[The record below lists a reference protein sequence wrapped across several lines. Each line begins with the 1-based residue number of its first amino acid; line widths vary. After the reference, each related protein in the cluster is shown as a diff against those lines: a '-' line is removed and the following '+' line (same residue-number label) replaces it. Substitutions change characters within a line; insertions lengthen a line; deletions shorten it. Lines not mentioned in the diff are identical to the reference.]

1 MNDGTRA
8 TEGGGAAGQSHA
20 RLGCRSILFV
30 PGYRP
35 DRFGKALAA
44 GADAVCIDLEDAV
57 PPQRKASAR
66 TSVVDFLAE
75 RVGTGPDGVWSDAAE
90 GARGPRRDG
99 ASSPRLIIR
108 INDPDTDLGRADAK
122 ALAGARQPDA
132 FMIPKVRT
140 ASGLRRAA
148 RLLGDGAPLFALI
161 ETALG
166 LENAVDIGQASP
178 AVAGLVFGGFDLAI
192 ELRADPSWEPLL
204 HARSRVVHAAAL
216 SGLDAID
223 MPSLGFREM
232 SGLREEAGKAR
243 RLGFAGKM
251 AIHPAQLP
259 VIHEVFTPS
268 ELEVERAHR
277 ILDADREAGGGAVA
291 LEGRMVDRPVA
302 EVARRVL
309 ARSRAAADRG
319 VGK

>member
-8 TEGGGAAGQSHA
+8 TERGGAAGHSHA

-57 PPQRKASAR
+57 PPQRKTMAR
-66 TSVVDFLAE
+66 EAAARFLAE
-75 RVGTGPDGVWSDAAE
+75 QPAGRLREET
-90 GARGPRRDG
+90 
-99 ASSPRLIIR
+99 SPPHLIIR
-108 INDPDTDLGRADAK
+108 INDPDTDLGRADAET
-122 ALAGARQPDA
+122 LGGTRQPDA

-140 ASGLRRAA
+140 AAGLRRAA

-204 HARSRVVHAAAL
+204 YARSRVVHAAAL

-232 SGLREEAGKAR
+232 SGLREEADR
-243 RLGFAGKM
+243 VRCLGFAGKM

-268 ELEVERAHR
+268 ELEVERARR

-309 ARSRAAADRG
+309 ARARAAADRG
-319 VGK
+319 ADK

>member
-1 MNDGTRA
+1 MDDGAGA
-8 TEGGGAAGQSHA
+8 TEGAGVDGRSHA

-30 PGYRP
+30 PGTRP

-44 GADAVCIDLEDAV
+44 GADAMCIDLEDAV
-57 PPQRKASAR
+57 PPQRKVVAR
-66 TSVVDFLAE
+66 EAATRFLAE
-75 RVGTGPDGVWSDAAE
+75 QSGE
-90 GARGPRRDG
+90 GPRNAAD
-99 ASSPRLIIR
+99 PPHLIIR
-108 INDPDTDLGRADAK
+108 INDPDTDLGRADAE
-122 ALAGARQPDA
+122 ALHGIRQPDA

-140 ASGLRRAA
+140 AGGVRRAA
-148 RLLGDGAPLFALI
+148 RLLRDGTPLFALI

-166 LENAVDIGQASP
+166 LENAAEIGQASP

-204 HARSRVVHAAAL
+204 HARSRVIHAAAL

-223 MPSLGFREM
+223 MPSVDFGEM
-232 SGLREEAGKAR
+232 SGLREEAGRAR
-243 RLGFAGKM
+243 LLGFAGKM

-268 ELEVERAHR
+268 ELEVERARR

-309 ARSRAAADRG
+309 ARARAAASRG
-319 VGK
+319 ARK

>member
-1 MNDGTRA
+1 MNDGMRA

-57 PPQRKASAR
+57 PPQRKTMAR
-66 TSVVDFLAE
+66 EAAARFLAKQPAGRLRE
-75 RVGTGPDGVWSDAAE
+75 ET
-90 GARGPRRDG
+90 
-99 ASSPRLIIR
+99 SPPHLIIR
-108 INDPDTDLGRADAK
+108 INDPDTDLGRADAET
-122 ALAGARQPDA
+122 LGGARQPDA

-140 ASGLRRAA
+140 AAGLRRAA

-178 AVAGLVFGGFDLAI
+178 AIAGLVFGGFDLAI

-204 HARSRVVHAAAL
+204 YARSRVVHAAAL

-232 SGLREEAGKAR
+232 SGLREEAGR
-243 RLGFAGKM
+243 VRCLGFAGKM

-268 ELEVERAHR
+268 ELEVERARR

-309 ARSRAAADRG
+309 ARARAAATEE
-319 VGK
+319 

>member
-1 MNDGTRA
+1 MNDGARA
-8 TEGGGAAGQSHA
+8 TDGAEGRSHA

-35 DRFGKALAA
+35 DRFRKAMAA

-57 PPQRKASAR
+57 PPPRKAMAR
-66 TSVVDFLAE
+66 EAAVRFLAE
-75 RVGTGPDGVWSDAAE
+75 RSAEEPRNTAGP
-90 GARGPRRDG
+90 PH
-99 ASSPRLIIR
+99 LIVR
-108 INDPDTDLGRADAK
+108 INDPDTDLGRADAE
-122 ALAGARQPDA
+122 ALGETRPPDA
-132 FMIPKVRT
+132 FMIPKVRS
-140 ASGLRRAA
+140 AAGLRRAA
-148 RLLGDGAPLFALI
+148 GLLSDGAPLFALI

-192 ELRADPSWEPLL
+192 ELRADPGWEPLL
-204 HARSRVVHAAAL
+204 YARSRVVHAAAL

-223 MPSLGFREM
+223 MPSVDFGEM
-232 SGLREEAGKAR
+232 SGLREEAGR
-243 RLGFAGKM
+243 VRLLGFAGKM

-268 ELEVERAHR
+268 ELEIERAHR
-277 ILDADREAGGGAVA
+277 ILDADREAEGGAVA

-309 ARSRAAADRG
+309 ARARAAADREATR
-319 VGK
+319 

>member
-8 TEGGGAAGQSHA
+8 TEGGGAAGRSHA

-35 DRFGKALAA
+35 DRFGKAMAA

-57 PPQRKASAR
+57 PPQRKTMAR
-66 TSVVDFLAE
+66 EAAARFLAE
-75 RVGTGPDGVWSDAAE
+75 QPTGKPRGETGPH
-90 GARGPRRDG
+90 
-99 ASSPRLIIR
+99 LIIR
-108 INDPDTDLGRADAK
+108 INDPDTDLGRADAET
-122 ALAGARQPDA
+122 LGGTRQPDA

-140 ASGLRRAA
+140 AAGLRRAA

-204 HARSRVVHAAAL
+204 YARSRVVHAAAL

-232 SGLREEAGKAR
+232 SGLREEAGR
-243 RLGFAGKM
+243 VRCLGFAGKM

-268 ELEVERAHR
+268 ELEVERARR

-309 ARSRAAADRG
+309 ARARAAAARG
-319 VGK
+319 AGK

>member
-8 TEGGGAAGQSHA
+8 TDGAGAAGHSHA

-57 PPQRKASAR
+57 PPQRKVVAR
-66 TSVVDFLAE
+66 EAATRFLAE
-75 RVGTGPDGVWSDAAE
+75 RSAGAQRKDA
-90 GARGPRRDG
+90 G
-99 ASSPRLIIR
+99 SPHLIIR
-108 INDPDTDLGRADAK
+108 INDPDTDLGRADAE
-122 ALAGARQPDA
+122 ALGGTRQPDA
-132 FMIPKVRT
+132 FMLPKVRT
-140 ASGLRRAA
+140 AAGLRRAA

-178 AVAGLVFGGFDLAI
+178 AIAGLVFGGFDLAI

-204 HARSRVVHAAAL
+204 YARSRVVHAAAL

-223 MPSLGFREM
+223 MPSLGFREL
-232 SGLREEAGKAR
+232 SELREEAGRAR
-243 RLGFAGKM
+243 FLGFAGKM

-259 VIHEVFTPS
+259 AIHEVFTPS

-309 ARSRAAADRG
+309 ARARAAADRG
-319 VGK
+319 AGK

>member
-1 MNDGTRA
+1 MSDGTRG
-8 TEGGGAAGQSHA
+8 TEGAGASGHSHA

-44 GADAVCIDLEDAV
+44 GADGVCIDLEDAV
-57 PPQRKASAR
+57 PPQRKAFAR
-66 TSVVDFLAE
+66 EAATRFLAE
-75 RVGTGPDGVWSDAAE
+75 HSAE
-90 GARGPRRDG
+90 GPGNDAR
-99 ASSPRLIIR
+99 SPDLIIR
-108 INDPDTDLGRADAK
+108 INDPETDLGRADAE
-122 ALAGARQPDA
+122 ALGGTRQPDA

-140 ASGLRRAA
+140 AAGLRRAA

-166 LENAVDIGQASP
+166 LENAADIGQASP

-192 ELRADPSWEPLL
+192 ELRADPGWEPLL
-204 HARSRVVHAAAL
+204 YARSRVVHAAAL

-223 MPSLGFREM
+223 MPSVDFGEM
-232 SGLREEAGKAR
+232 SGLREEAGRAR
-243 RLGFAGKM
+243 LLGFAGKM

-268 ELEVERAHR
+268 ELEVERAQR

-309 ARSRAAADRG
+309 ARARAAADRG
-319 VGK
+319 ASK

>member
-1 MNDGTRA
+1 MNDGARA
-8 TEGGGAAGQSHA
+8 TEGAGAAGHSHA

-57 PPQRKASAR
+57 PPQRKAMAR
-66 TSVVDFLAE
+66 EAAARFLAE
-75 RVGTGPDGVWSDAAE
+75 HSADGSRNDMD
-90 GARGPRRDG
+90 P
-99 ASSPRLIIR
+99 PHLIIR
-108 INDPDTDLGRADAK
+108 INDPDTDLGRADAE
-122 ALAGARQPDA
+122 ALGGTRQPDA

-140 ASGLRRAA
+140 AAGLRRAA

-178 AVAGLVFGGFDLAI
+178 AIAGLVFGGFDLAI
-192 ELRADPSWEPLL
+192 ELGADPGWGPLL
-204 HARSRVVHAAAL
+204 YARSRVVHAAAL
-216 SGLDAID
+216 SGLGAID

-232 SGLREEAGKAR
+232 SELREEADRAR

-259 VIHEVFTPS
+259 VIHDVFTPS
-268 ELEVERAHR
+268 EIEVERAHR

-309 ARSRAAADRG
+309 ARARAATDRG
-319 VGK
+319 ATR

>member
-1 MNDGTRA
+1 MNDGARA
-8 TEGGGAAGQSHA
+8 AEEAGAAGHSHA

-57 PPQRKASAR
+57 PPPRKLVAR
-66 TSVVDFLAE
+66 EAAVRFLAE
-75 RVGTGPDGVWSDAAE
+75 RRAE
-90 GARGPRRDG
+90 GPRNTAGP
-99 ASSPRLIIR
+99 PHLIIR
-108 INDPDTDLGRADAK
+108 INDPETDLGRADAE
-122 ALAGARQPDA
+122 ALGGTRQPDA

-140 ASGLRRAA
+140 AAGLRRAA
-148 RLLGDGAPLFALI
+148 RLLSDGAPLFALI

-166 LENAVDIGQASP
+166 LENAVAIGQASP

-204 HARSRVVHAAAL
+204 YARSRVVHAAAL

-223 MPSLGFREM
+223 MPSVDFGEM
-232 SGLREEAGKAR
+232 SGLREEAGR
-243 RLGFAGKM
+243 IRLLGFAGKM

-309 ARSRAAADRG
+309 ARARTAAARG
-319 VGK
+319 ASR

>member
-1 MNDGTRA
+1 MNDGGRSTEETR
-8 TEGGGAAGQSHA
+8 TVGHSHA

-57 PPQRKASAR
+57 PPPRKVLAR
-66 TSVVDFLAE
+66 EAATRFLAE
-75 RVGTGPDGVWSDAAE
+75 RSAE
-90 GARGPRRDG
+90 GTRNEAG
-99 ASSPRLIIR
+99 APHLIIR
-108 INDPDTDLGRADAK
+108 INDPDTELGRADAE
-122 ALAGARQPDA
+122 ALRGTRQPDA

-140 ASGLRRAA
+140 AAGVRRAA
-148 RLLGDGAPLFALI
+148 GLLRDGAPLFALI

-166 LENAVDIGQASP
+166 LENATDIGQASP
-178 AVAGLVFGGFDLAI
+178 AVAGLVFGGFDLAL

-204 HARSRVVHAAAL
+204 YARSRVVHAAAL

-223 MPSLGFREM
+223 MPSVDFGEM
-232 SGLREEAGKAR
+232 RRLREEAGR
-243 RLGFAGKM
+243 VRLLGFAGKM

-268 ELEVERAHR
+268 ELEVERALR

-291 LEGRMVDRPVA
+291 LDGSMVDRPVA

-309 ARSRAAADRG
+309 ARARAAADREAR
-319 VGK
+319 K

>member
-1 MNDGTRA
+1 MDYGAGA
-8 TEGGGAAGQSHA
+8 TEGAGASGRSHA

-57 PPQRKASAR
+57 PPQRKAVAR
-66 TSVVDFLAE
+66 EAATRFLAE
-75 RVGTGPDGVWSDAAE
+75 RSAE
-90 GARGPRRDG
+90 GSRNDIDP
-99 ASSPRLIIR
+99 PHLIIR
-108 INDPDTDLGRADAK
+108 INDPDTDLGQADAE
-122 ALAGARQPDA
+122 ALAGTPQPDA

-140 ASGLRRAA
+140 AAGLRRAA
-148 RLLGDGAPLFALI
+148 RLLRDGAPLFALI

-166 LENAVDIGQASP
+166 LENAADIGQASP

-192 ELRADPSWEPLL
+192 ELRADPGWEPLL
-204 HARSRVVHAAAL
+204 YARSRVVHAAAL

-223 MPSLGFREM
+223 MPSVDFGEM
-232 SGLREEAGKAR
+232 SRLREEAGKVR
-243 RLGFAGKM
+243 LLGFAGKM

-259 VIHEVFTPS
+259 VIHDVFTPS

-309 ARSRAAADRG
+309 ARARAAASREA
-319 VGK
+319 GK

>member
-1 MNDGTRA
+1 MNDGARA
-8 TEGGGAAGQSHA
+8 TDGAEGRSHA

-35 DRFGKALAA
+35 DRFRKALAA

-57 PPQRKASAR
+57 PPQRKAMAR
-66 TSVVDFLAE
+66 EAVTRFLAE
-75 RVGTGPDGVWSDAAE
+75 RSAEARRNDA
-90 GARGPRRDG
+90 
-99 ASSPRLIIR
+99 SLSHLIVR
-108 INDPDTDLGRADAK
+108 INDPDTDLGRSDAE
-122 ALAGARQPDA
+122 ALGGTRPPDA

-140 ASGLRRAA
+140 AAGLLRAGE
-148 RLLGDGAPLFALI
+148 LLSNGAPLFALI

-166 LENAVDIGQASP
+166 LENAADIGQASP

-204 HARSRVVHAAAL
+204 YARSRVVHAAAL

-223 MPSLGFREM
+223 MPSVDFGEM
-232 SGLREEAGKAR
+232 SGLREEAGR
-243 RLGFAGKM
+243 VRLLGFAGKM
-251 AIHPAQLP
+251 AIHPTQLP

-268 ELEVERAHR
+268 ELEVERARR

-309 ARSRAAADRG
+309 ARARAAADREATR
-319 VGK
+319 

>member
-1 MNDGTRA
+1 MNDGARA
-8 TEGGGAAGQSHA
+8 TDGAEGSSHA

-35 DRFGKALAA
+35 DRFRKAMAA

-57 PPQRKASAR
+57 PPPRKAMAR
-66 TSVVDFLAE
+66 EAAVRFLAE
-75 RVGTGPDGVWSDAAE
+75 RSAEEPRNTAGP
-90 GARGPRRDG
+90 PH
-99 ASSPRLIIR
+99 LIVR
-108 INDPDTDLGRADAK
+108 INDPDTDLGRADAE
-122 ALAGARQPDA
+122 ALGETRPPDA
-132 FMIPKVRT
+132 FMIPKVRS
-140 ASGLRRAA
+140 AAGLRRAA
-148 RLLGDGAPLFALI
+148 GLLSDGAPLFALI

-192 ELRADPSWEPLL
+192 ELRADPGWEPLL
-204 HARSRVVHAAAL
+204 YARSRVVHAAAL

-223 MPSLGFREM
+223 MPSVDFGEM
-232 SGLREEAGKAR
+232 SGLREEAGR
-243 RLGFAGKM
+243 VRLLGFAGKM

-277 ILDADREAGGGAVA
+277 ILDADREAEGGAVA

-309 ARSRAAADRG
+309 ARARAAADREATR
-319 VGK
+319 

>member
-8 TEGGGAAGQSHA
+8 TDGAGAAGHAHA

-57 PPQRKASAR
+57 PPQRKTLAR
-66 TSVVDFLAE
+66 EAATRFLAE
-75 RVGTGPDGVWSDAAE
+75 RSAGAQRKDAGP
-90 GARGPRRDG
+90 PH
-99 ASSPRLIIR
+99 LIIR
-108 INDPDTDLGRADAK
+108 INDPDTDLGRADAE
-122 ALAGARQPDA
+122 ALGGTRQPDA
-132 FMIPKVRT
+132 FMLPKVRT
-140 ASGLRRAA
+140 AAGLRRAA

-204 HARSRVVHAAAL
+204 YARSRVVHAAAL

-223 MPSLGFREM
+223 MPSLGFREL
-232 SGLREEAGKAR
+232 SELREEAGRAR
-243 RLGFAGKM
+243 FLGFAGKM

-309 ARSRAAADRG
+309 ARARAAADRG
-319 VGK
+319 AGK

>member
-1 MNDGTRA
+1 MNDGARA
-8 TEGGGAAGQSHA
+8 TEGAGTGERSHA

-57 PPQRKASAR
+57 PPQRKAVAR
-66 TSVVDFLAE
+66 EAAVRFLAE
-75 RVGTGPDGVWSDAAE
+75 HAAE
-90 GARGPRRDG
+90 GSRNDIDP
-99 ASSPRLIIR
+99 PHLIIR
-108 INDPDTDLGRADAK
+108 INDPETDLGRADAR
-122 ALAGARQPDA
+122 ALRDIRQPDA

-140 ASGLRRAA
+140 AAGLRRAA
-148 RLLGDGAPLFALI
+148 ALLGDGAPLFALI

-166 LENAVDIGQASP
+166 LENAADIGQASP
-178 AVAGLVFGGFDLAI
+178 AVAGLVFGGFDLAL

-204 HARSRVVHAAAL
+204 YARSRVVHAAAL

-223 MPSLGFREM
+223 MPSVDFGEM
-232 SGLREEAGKAR
+232 RRLREEAGR
-243 RLGFAGKM
+243 VRLLGFAGKM

-259 VIHEVFTPS
+259 AIPEVFTPW
-268 ELEVERAHR
+268 EREVERALR
-277 ILDADREAGGGAVA
+277 ILDADWEAGGGGVA
-291 LEGRMVDRPVA
+291 LEGCMVDRPVA

-309 ARSRAAADRG
+309 ARARAAADREAR
-319 VGK
+319 K

>member
-1 MNDGTRA
+1 MNDGARA
-8 TEGGGAAGQSHA
+8 TEGAGTAGHSHA

-57 PPQRKASAR
+57 PPQRKVVAR
-66 TSVVDFLAE
+66 EAAVRFLAE
-75 RVGTGPDGVWSDAAE
+75 RPAE
-90 GARGPRRDG
+90 GPRNETD
-99 ASSPRLIIR
+99 PPHLIIR
-108 INDPDTDLGRADAK
+108 INDPETELGRADAE
-122 ALAGARQPDA
+122 ALRGIRQPDA

-140 ASGLRRAA
+140 AGGVRRAA
-148 RLLGDGAPLFALI
+148 RRLRDGAPLFALI

-166 LENAVDIGQASP
+166 LENAADIGQASP

-204 HARSRVVHAAAL
+204 YARSRVVHAAAL

-223 MPSLGFREM
+223 MPSVDFGEM
-232 SGLREEAGKAR
+232 SGLREEAGR
-243 RLGFAGKM
+243 VRLLGFAGKM

-268 ELEVERAHR
+268 ELEVERARR

-291 LEGRMVDRPVA
+291 LEGSMVDRPVA

-309 ARSRAAADRG
+309 ARARAAADRG
-319 VGK
+319 PRK

>member
-1 MNDGTRA
+1 MNDEA
-8 TEGGGAAGQSHA
+8 DVTEGAGMAGHSHA

-57 PPQRKASAR
+57 PPQRKVMAR
-66 TSVVDFLAE
+66 EAVVRFLAE
-75 RVGTGPDGVWSDAAE
+75 HAAE
-90 GARGPRRDG
+90 GSRNDIDP
-99 ASSPRLIIR
+99 PHLMIR
-108 INDPDTDLGRADAK
+108 INDPDTGLGRVDAE
-122 ALAGARQPDA
+122 ALRSIRQPDA

-140 ASGLRRAA
+140 AAGLRRAA
-148 RLLGDGAPLFALI
+148 GLLGDATPLFALI

-166 LENAVDIGQASP
+166 LENAADIGQASP
-178 AVAGLVFGGFDLAI
+178 AVAGLVFGGFDLAL

-204 HARSRVVHAAAL
+204 YARSRVVHAAAL
-216 SGLDAID
+216 RGLDAID
-223 MPSLGFREM
+223 MPSVDFGEM
-232 SGLREEAGKAR
+232 SRLREEAGR
-243 RLGFAGKM
+243 VRLLGFAGKM
-251 AIHPAQLP
+251 AIHPTQLP

-268 ELEVERAHR
+268 ELEVERALR

-309 ARSRAAADRG
+309 ARARAAADRG
-319 VGK
+319 AGK

>member
-1 MNDGTRA
+1 MNDGARA
-8 TEGGGAAGQSHA
+8 TDGAEGRSRA

-35 DRFGKALAA
+35 DRFRKAMAA

-57 PPQRKASAR
+57 PPPRKAMAR
-66 TSVVDFLAE
+66 EAAVRFLAE
-75 RVGTGPDGVWSDAAE
+75 RSAEEPRNTAGP
-90 GARGPRRDG
+90 PH
-99 ASSPRLIIR
+99 LIVR
-108 INDPDTDLGRADAK
+108 INDPDTDLGRADAE
-122 ALAGARQPDA
+122 ALGETRPPDA
-132 FMIPKVRT
+132 FMIPKVRS
-140 ASGLRRAA
+140 AAGLRRAVG
-148 RLLGDGAPLFALI
+148 LLRGGAPLFALI

-192 ELRADPSWEPLL
+192 ELRADPGWEPLL
-204 HARSRVVHAAAL
+204 YARSRVVHAAAL

-223 MPSLGFREM
+223 MPSVDFGEM
-232 SGLREEAGKAR
+232 SGLREEAGR
-243 RLGFAGKM
+243 VRLLGFAGKM

-309 ARSRAAADRG
+309 ARARAAADREATR
-319 VGK
+319 

>member
-1 MNDGTRA
+1 MNDGARG
-8 TEGGGAAGQSHA
+8 TEGAGAIGHSHA

-44 GADAVCIDLEDAV
+44 GADGVCIDLEDAV
-57 PPQRKASAR
+57 PPQRKAFAR
-66 TSVVDFLAE
+66 EAATRFLAE
-75 RVGTGPDGVWSDAAE
+75 HSAE
-90 GARGPRRDG
+90 GPGNDAR
-99 ASSPRLIIR
+99 SPHLIIR
-108 INDPDTDLGRADAK
+108 INDPETDLGRADTE
-122 ALAGARQPDA
+122 ALGETRQPDA

-140 ASGLRRAA
+140 AAGLRRAA
-148 RLLGDGAPLFALI
+148 RLLGDGVPLFALI

-166 LENAVDIGQASP
+166 LENAADIGQASP

-204 HARSRVVHAAAL
+204 YARSRVVHAAAL

-223 MPSLGFREM
+223 MPSVDFGEM
-232 SGLREEAGKAR
+232 SGLREEAGRAR
-243 RLGFAGKM
+243 LLGFAGKM

-309 ARSRAAADRG
+309 ARARAAADRG
-319 VGK
+319 ASK

>member
-1 MNDGTRA
+1 MNGGARA
-8 TEGGGAAGQSHA
+8 TEGAGAAGHSHA

-35 DRFGKALAA
+35 DRFGKALEA

-57 PPQRKASAR
+57 PPHRKVVAR
-66 TSVVDFLAE
+66 EAAVRFLAE
-75 RVGTGPDGVWSDAAE
+75 RAAG
-90 GARGPRRDG
+90 GARSAG
-99 ASSPRLIIR
+99 SPPHLIIR
-108 INDPDTDLGRADAK
+108 INDPETDLGRADAK
-122 ALAGARQPDA
+122 ALRSVRQPDA

-140 ASGLRRAA
+140 AAALRRAA
-148 RLLGDGAPLFALI
+148 GLLGDGAPLFALI

-166 LENAVDIGQASP
+166 LENAADIGQASP
-178 AVAGLVFGGFDLAI
+178 AVAGLVFGGFDLAL

-204 HARSRVVHAAAL
+204 YARSRVVHAAAL

-223 MPSLGFREM
+223 MPSVDFGEM
-232 SGLREEAGKAR
+232 RRLREEAGR
-243 RLGFAGKM
+243 VRLLGFAGKM

-268 ELEVERAHR
+268 ELEVERALR

-309 ARSRAAADRG
+309 ARARAAAGRG
-319 VGK
+319 PGR

>member
-1 MNDGTRA
+1 MNDGARA
-8 TEGGGAAGQSHA
+8 TDGAEGSSHA

-35 DRFGKALAA
+35 DRFRKAMAA

-57 PPQRKASAR
+57 PPPRKAMAR
-66 TSVVDFLAE
+66 EAAVRFLAE
-75 RVGTGPDGVWSDAAE
+75 RSAEEPRNTAGP
-90 GARGPRRDG
+90 PH
-99 ASSPRLIIR
+99 LIVR
-108 INDPDTDLGRADAK
+108 INDPDTDLGRADAE
-122 ALAGARQPDA
+122 ALGETRPPDA
-132 FMIPKVRT
+132 FMIPKVRS
-140 ASGLRRAA
+140 AAGLRRAA
-148 RLLGDGAPLFALI
+148 GLLSDGAPLFALI

-192 ELRADPSWEPLL
+192 ELRADPGWEPLL
-204 HARSRVVHAAAL
+204 YARSRVVHAAAL

-223 MPSLGFREM
+223 MPSVDFGEM
-232 SGLREEAGKAR
+232 SGLREEAGR
-243 RLGFAGKM
+243 VRLLGFAGKM

-268 ELEVERAHR
+268 ELEIERAHR
-277 ILDADREAGGGAVA
+277 ILDADREAEGGAVA

-309 ARSRAAADRG
+309 ARARAAADREATR
-319 VGK
+319 

>member
-1 MNDGTRA
+1 MNDGARSA
-8 TEGGGAAGQSHA
+8 EGAGAAGHSHA

-57 PPQRKASAR
+57 PPPRKVVAR
-66 TSVVDFLAE
+66 EAAVRFLAE
-75 RVGTGPDGVWSDAAE
+75 RRAE
-90 GARGPRRDG
+90 GPRNAAGP
-99 ASSPRLIIR
+99 PHLIIR
-108 INDPDTDLGRADAK
+108 INDPETDLGRADAE
-122 ALAGARQPDA
+122 ALGGTRQPDA

-140 ASGLRRAA
+140 AAGLRRAA
-148 RLLGDGAPLFALI
+148 RLLSDGAPLFALI

-166 LENAVDIGQASP
+166 LENAVAIGQASP

-204 HARSRVVHAAAL
+204 YARSRVVHAAAL

-223 MPSLGFREM
+223 MPSVDFGEM
-232 SGLREEAGKAR
+232 SGLREEAGR
-243 RLGFAGKM
+243 VRLLGFAGKM

-268 ELEVERAHR
+268 ELEVERARR

-309 ARSRAAADRG
+309 ARARAAADRG
-319 VGK
+319 AAR

>member
-1 MNDGTRA
+1 MNDGASA
-8 TEGGGAAGQSHA
+8 TEGAGAAGRFHA

-35 DRFGKALAA
+35 DRFRKALAA

-57 PPQRKASAR
+57 PPPRKAMAR
-66 TSVVDFLAE
+66 EAAVRFLAE
-75 RVGTGPDGVWSDAAE
+75 RSAEEPRNTAGP
-90 GARGPRRDG
+90 PH
-99 ASSPRLIIR
+99 LIVR
-108 INDPDTDLGRADAK
+108 INDPDTDLGRADAE
-122 ALAGARQPDA
+122 ALGETRQPDA
-132 FMIPKVRT
+132 FMIPKVRS
-140 ASGLRRAA
+140 AAGLRRTAG
-148 RLLGDGAPLFALI
+148 LLSDGAPLFALI

-204 HARSRVVHAAAL
+204 YARSRVVHAAAL

-223 MPSLGFREM
+223 MPSVDFGEM
-232 SGLREEAGKAR
+232 SGLREEAGR
-243 RLGFAGKM
+243 VRLLGFAGKM

-277 ILDADREAGGGAVA
+277 ILDADRKAEGGAVA

-309 ARSRAAADRG
+309 ARARAAADRRATR
-319 VGK
+319 

>member
-1 MNDGTRA
+1 MNEGTRVA
-8 TEGGGAAGQSHA
+8 EGAGAAGHSHA
-20 RLGCRSILFV
+20 RLGYRSILFV

-57 PPQRKASAR
+57 PPQRKAAAR
-66 TSVVDFLAE
+66 EAAARFLAE
-75 RVGTGPDGVWSDAAE
+75 HSAE
-90 GARGPRRDG
+90 GSRKD
-99 ASSPRLIIR
+99 PRLPHFIIR
-108 INDPDTDLGRADAK
+108 INDPDTDLGRADAE
-122 ALAGARQPDA
+122 ALAATPQPDA

-140 ASGLRRAA
+140 AAGLRRAA
-148 RLLGDGAPLFALI
+148 GLLSDGVALFALI

-166 LENAVDIGQASP
+166 LENAADIGQASP

-192 ELRADPSWEPLL
+192 ELRADPGWEPLL
-204 HARSRVVHAAAL
+204 YARSRVVHAAAL
-216 SGLDAID
+216 NGLDAID
-223 MPSLGFREM
+223 MPSVDFGEM
-232 SGLREEAGKAR
+232 SRLREEAGKVR
-243 RLGFAGKM
+243 LLGFAGKM

-259 VIHEVFTPS
+259 VIHDVFTPS
-268 ELEVERAHR
+268 EIEVERARR

-309 ARSRAAADRG
+309 ARARAARNRE
-319 VGK
+319 VTK

>member
-1 MNDGTRA
+1 MNDEARA
-8 TEGGGAAGQSHA
+8 TEGAGAAGHSHA

-57 PPQRKASAR
+57 PPQRKAMAR
-66 TSVVDFLAE
+66 EAAARFLAE
-75 RVGTGPDGVWSDAAE
+75 RPAEEPRNAGGP
-90 GARGPRRDG
+90 PH
-99 ASSPRLIIR
+99 LIIR
-108 INDPDTDLGRADAK
+108 INDPDTDLGRRDAE
-122 ALAGARQPDA
+122 ALAGTPGPDA

-140 ASGLRRAA
+140 AAGVRGAA

-166 LENAVDIGQASP
+166 LENAAAIGQASP
-178 AVAGLVFGGFDLAI
+178 AVAGLVFGGFDLAL
-192 ELRADPSWEPLL
+192 ELRADPGWEPLL
-204 HARSRVVHAAAL
+204 YARSRVVHAAAL
-216 SGLDAID
+216 SGLDAVD
-223 MPSLGFREM
+223 MPSVDFGEM
-232 SGLREEAGKAR
+232 RRLREEAGKVR
-243 RLGFAGKM
+243 LLGFAGKM

-268 ELEVERAHR
+268 ELEVERALR

-309 ARSRAAADRG
+309 ARARAAAEREANE
-319 VGK
+319 